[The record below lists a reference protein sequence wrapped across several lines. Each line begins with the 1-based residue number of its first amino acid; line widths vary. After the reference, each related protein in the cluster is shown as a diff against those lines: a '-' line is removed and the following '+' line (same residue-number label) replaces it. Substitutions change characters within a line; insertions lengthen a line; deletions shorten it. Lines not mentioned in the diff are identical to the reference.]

1 VIGRNLLSPDV
12 VDRFVRL
19 ERRGCEGI
27 TVLSTGGGAPRFVAW
42 LHLPNGKKLYH
53 DAERADAAAR
63 SLADEAEAALADG
76 P

>member
-1 VIGRNLLSPDV
+1 VIGRSLLSPEL
-12 VDRFVRL
+12 VDRLIRL

-27 TVLSTGGGAPRFVAW
+27 TVLSKGGTPRFVAW
-42 LHLPNGKKLYH
+42 LVLPNGNKLYH

-63 SLADEAEAALADG
+63 SLADEAEAALDDG